1 MFFPDRI
8 KLIAATDKVLEIG
21 PGATP
26 YFRSDVFL
34 ELKYDSE
41 QERIAQSGYVG
52 ILKTN
57 KQIIYYDGGKFPFEY
72 KEFDYIIC
80 SHVLEHVS
88 DADFFLSE
96 IQRVGKR
103 GYLEFPTV
111 YYDYI
116 YNFKEH
122 KLFVFEKD
130 GVINWMT
137 KQESGLM
144 KYAEIQLFFNKTC
157 TSGYFD
163 LINDFK
169 EYFFQGFEWFN
180 TIESKK
186 VTKIEFLLHQE
197 NNLNFQPKQLRKFN
211 EPLDKIYSKI
221 SFKSFLIYKI
231 KKKLKLFPYFIK
243 K

>member
-8 KLIAATDKVLEIG
+8 KSIATTDKVLEIG

-26 YFRSDVFL
+26 YFRSNVFL
-34 ELKYDSE
+34 ELQYDSE
-41 QERIAQSGYVG
+41 QERIAQSGHVG
-52 ILKTN
+52 ILQTN
-57 KQIIYYDGGKFPFEY
+57 KQIIYYDGGKFPFED
-72 KEFDYIIC
+72 KEFDYVIC
-80 SHVLEHVS
+80 SHVLEHVP

-96 IQRVGKR
+96 IQRVGKM

-122 KLFVFEKD
+122 QLFVFEKD

-137 KQESGLM
+137 KQDSGLM

-157 TSGYFD
+157 KLGYFD
-163 LINDFK
+163 LIDNFK

-180 TIESKK
+180 TIESKR
-186 VTKIEFLLHQE
+186 VTEIEFLVYPE
-197 NNLNFQPKQLRKFN
+197 NNLNFQPKQFGKFN
-211 EPLDKIYSKI
+211 QPLDKIYSMI
-221 SFKSFLIYKI
+221 SFKLFLIYKI
-231 KKKLKLFPYFIK
+231 KKKLKLYLHFIF
-243 K
+243 